1 MRHWERNGAVFLW
14 KMGTNRNIQRERWRG
29 RLVHD
34 SVTSSGGLQGVNK
47 LSMPAYAN
55 IPSLHQSMLVHKG
68 CKSICSW
75 DRGGKYNI
83 QAVNHLNLATRQLSI
98 TQLLH
103 CFIDVL
109 ASNMTLLP
117 SALEERTNLRS
128 KKWCN
133 SPKPFDVYRIVFSCA
148 IDLLGEASM
157 FSTNLACRS
166 QSR

>member
-47 LSMPAYAN
+47 LGMPAYAN

-75 DRGGKYNI
+75 DRGGKDNI
-83 QAVNHLNLATRQLSI
+83 QAVNQLNLATWQPGKSLSPNCC
-98 TQLLH
+98 TVLL
-103 CFIDVL
+103 
-109 ASNMTLLP
+109 MLL
-117 SALEERTNLRS
+117 LQRWLCYLR
-128 KKWCN
+128 KEQIW
-133 SPKPFDVYRIVFSCA
+133 
-148 IDLLGEASM
+148 EARNGATVKSLSM
-157 FSTNLACRS
+157 FTALCFHV
-166 QSR
+166 Q